1 MDIEVRFAPQLSE
14 RQVSAETGAETSGSV
29 SPSTSGSGCEAT
41 GESADG
47 MGRSNACPMNRAAA
61 RQPGRVREAYVAKG
75 GQPVPVV
82 MCPGCKKAMRL
93 RLLEPASGNLETATF
108 HCEQCGTETK
118 REFVRDKK
126 RWPPGADNG

>member
-1 MDIEVRFAPQLSE
+1 MWNTEHKNLILDTMLKLHIIS
-14 RQVSAETGAETSGSV
+14 
-29 SPSTSGSGCEAT
+29 
-41 GESADG
+41 D
-47 MGRSNACPMNRAAA
+47 RA
-61 RQPGRVREAYVAKG
+61 REAFVAKG

>member
-1 MDIEVRFAPQLSE
+1 MTFSLKYD
-14 RQVSAETGAETSGSV
+14 AEIAHNFRW
-29 SPSTSGSGCEAT
+29 A
-41 GESADG
+41 
-47 MGRSNACPMNRAAA
+47 
-61 RQPGRVREAYVAKG
+61 REAIVAKG

-108 HCEQCGTETK
+108 YCEQCGTETK

-126 RWPPGADNG
+126 R